1 MSGEPLV
8 AVIGGSGLCTQDVFP
23 VVDTVRPT
31 TAYGETSDTI
41 SICSYRRATGTTRTL
56 AFLPRHGADHT
67 LAPHKVPYRAN
78 LAALRSLGVRQVIAT
93 CIAGSLRRRIWPG
106 DLVIP
111 DQFVN
116 LTWGRDLDG
125 PPELI
130 HVPMADPYCPRLR
143 SLYAQAGDRSGLRTH
158 SRATV
163 AVIQGPRFSTQAE
176 SRWFARQGWSL
187 VNMTQYPE
195 CYLAREFGLCYAT
208 MAMITDYD
216 CGVGRRRV
224 RFGADTSVQP
234 VLDVFRRNV
243 AALKGLLAATV
254 VHLPLDGLDCDCRRP
269 LPPEY
274 YKQHEQDSADVG
286 GTS

>member
-1 MSGEPLV
+1 MSREPLV
-8 AVIGGSGLCTQDVFP
+8 AVIGGSDLCTQDVFP
-23 VVDTVRPT
+23 VINTVRPT
-31 TAYGETSDTI
+31 TGYGEISDAI
-41 SICSYRRATGTTRTL
+41 SICSYRDATGTTRTL

-78 LAALRSLGVRQVIAT
+78 LAALRSLGVLQVVAT
-93 CIAGSLRRRIWPG
+93 CIAGSLRRRIRPG

-116 LTWGRDLDG
+116 LTSGRDPDG

-143 SLYAQAGDRSGLRTH
+143 VVCAKSGAQADLRIH
-158 SRATV
+158 RRATV
-163 AVIQGPRFSTQAE
+163 AVIQGPRFSTRAE
-176 SRWFARQGWSL
+176 SRWFSRQGWSL

-216 CGVGRRRV
+216 CGVGRRS
-224 RFGADTSVQP
+224 RFGADTSVRP

-243 AALKGLLAATV
+243 AALKDLLVTTA
-254 VHLPLDGLDCDCRRP
+254 VHLPLDGSCDCRRP

-274 YKQHEQDSADVG
+274 YTQQKLCHD
-286 GTS
+286 